1 MCYIGR
7 LDDDSSVAKLAT
19 EDIVVWKVGRDI
31 GIEILAPFRD
41 YIYTNKK
48 YHRAEKLGVSMDC
61 SGVVYIEEG
70 FHSYAAFKLIYMY
83 CRPVS
88 NKCYCKCYI
97 PKGSVYFSNGEEIV
111 SQDLVFVKAYVN
123 APWYYKLLGIKLKCI
138 YTWKE

>member
-70 FHSYAAFKLIYMY
+70 FHSYAAFKSANMY
-83 CRPVS
+83 CRSVS
-88 NKCYCKCYI
+88 NKCYCKCHI
-97 PKGSVYFSNGEEIV
+97 PKGSVYFSDGREIV
-111 SQDLVFVKAYVN
+111 SQDLVFVKAYVE